1 MKTSKKN
8 GSVSSTTSAIAT
20 NGKEEKHTKKC
31 QHKKLTREQRNR
43 KPFLKRSSSAYKAME
58 SVVIDKSLLNTL
70 LHLLESESEIERTF
84 IVSLERLMDEYQH
97 KVFPID
103 LSLKLPPHQDIP
115 YFPSPPLTIL
125 SQLSFSDFPILENDG
140 HNPIPLRSITLLFL
154 MEIYSNFLYDIK
166 KLLSLLWPTDYEIA
180 TKFIGIRRLFRLL
193 HLTLDAEYFGNKF
206 FLKLSK
212 IEKRDR
218 RRYNYNEISL
228 IDPQYFEQEIEQRIF
243 RFKKFQ
249 KIQKLQQILL
259 SLNRLVM
266 DVILKRG

>member
-1 MKTSKKN
+1 
-8 GSVSSTTSAIAT
+8 
-20 NGKEEKHTKKC
+20 
-31 QHKKLTREQRNR
+31 
-43 KPFLKRSSSAYKAME
+43 
-58 SVVIDKSLLNTL
+58 
-70 LHLLESESEIERTF
+70 
-84 IVSLERLMDEYQH
+84 
-97 KVFPID
+97 
-103 LSLKLPPHQDIP
+103 
-115 YFPSPPLTIL
+115 
-125 SQLSFSDFPILENDG
+125 
-140 HNPIPLRSITLLFL
+140 

-166 KLLSLLWPTDYEIA
+166 KLLSPLWPTDYEIA

-193 HLTLDAEYFGNKF
+193 QLQERETGDGGEINNGFDEFLNLTLDAEYFGNKF